1 MEGNKVSATI
11 VAEKVK
17 ARIAQLEQERD
28 MLIQQANQQISSYN
42 GAILE
47 LKALLEPEETAG
59 EGEERA
65 YVEQRAEEEAVAVA
79 PE

>member
-1 MEGNKVSATI
+1 MGTI

-59 EGEERA
+59 EGKERA
-65 YVEQRAEEEAVAVA
+65 EGEERAEEEAVAVA

>member
-59 EGEERA
+59 EGE
-65 YVEQRAEEEAVAVA
+65 QRAEEEAVAVA